1 MKQLNNKKKPGIKH
15 LLIVVPLFLCLIILP
30 FLFKKS
36 LVLFPSNKNELSLES
51 YLDTLDSGKEGGTV
65 ISQFDTSQTNSID
78 LHYIIGNRNIYPYA
92 GFQWIVKSGNP
103 WIDIKGY
110 DHCTFSIDSATT
122 ENVLI
127 LILQFY
133 VEGFSTLDDRMTWR
147 YVTRELPLTRGQT
160 TYTIPFKEFVTPL
173 WWYNQYK
180 KTEKEFSPLDY
191 SKLGMVSV
199 EEGSDAIGVPKRICL
214 RSLKFERKQGYYIA
228 EILFFALIIYYILF
242 FAIVQ
247 IRKLLNRKNSPV
259 VIPYQKLTIIDNQQT
274 DEMKIFEY
282 LGNNFSNPDL
292 SLSFMSTAIGIPGNK
307 ISTIVKN
314 RYNLTFRQ
322 YLNTIRIAEAKRL
335 LQETD
340 LQISQIAYK
349 VGYSNLTHFCR
360 TFKDE
365 MQASPNSFRH
375 DQPETVTPVS

>member
-1 MKQLNNKKKPGIKH
+1 MKPLNNKKRLGIEH
-15 LLIVVPLFLCLIILP
+15 LLIILPFCICLIILP

-36 LVLFPSNKNELSLES
+36 LFLFPSIKKELSLES
-51 YLDTLDSGKEGGTV
+51 YLDTLGSEKQGGTV
-65 ISQFDTSQTNSID
+65 ITHFDTNQTSID
-78 LHYIIGNRNIYPYA
+78 LQYIIGNRNIYPFA
-92 GFQWIVKSGNP
+92 GFQWIVKPNNP
-103 WIDIKGY
+103 WIDLRGY
-110 DHCTFSIDSATT
+110 DNCTISIDPATT

-133 VEGFSTLDDRMTWR
+133 IDGFSKMNDRMTWR
-147 YVTRELPLTRGQT
+147 SVIKELPLTKGQT
-160 TYTIPFKEFVTPL
+160 TYTVSLNEFATPL

-191 SKLGMVSV
+191 SKLGMVSL
-199 EEGSDAIGVPKRICL
+199 EEGSDDIGVPKRICL
-214 RSLKFERKQGYYIA
+214 RSLKFDRKQGYYIA
-228 EILFFALIIYYILF
+228 EILFFTLIIYYILF

-247 IRKLLNRKNSPV
+247 VRKLLNRKSSPI
-259 VIPYQKLTIIDNQQT
+259 VIPYQKLTITDNQKT
-274 DEMKIFEY
+274 DEVNIFEY

-307 ISTIVKN
+307 ISSIVKN

-365 MQASPNSFRH
+365 TQASPNSFRH
-375 DQPETVTPVS
+375 DQPESLTVS

>member
-1 MKQLNNKKKPGIKH
+1 MKPLNNKKRLGIGH
-15 LLIVVPLFLCLIILP
+15 LLIILPFCICLIILP
-30 FLFKKS
+30 FLFKNS
-36 LVLFPSNKNELSLES
+36 LILFPSVKKELSLES
-51 YLDTLDSGKEGGTV
+51 YLDTLGSEKPGGTV
-65 ISQFDTSQTNSID
+65 ITLFDTNQTSID
-78 LHYIIGNRNIYPYA
+78 LQYIIGNRNIYPFA
-92 GFQWIVKSGNP
+92 GFQWIVKSNSP
-103 WIDIKGY
+103 WTDLRGY
-110 DHCTFSIDSATT
+110 DHCTISIDPVTT

-133 VEGFSTLDDRMTWR
+133 IDGFSKMDDRKTWKS
-147 YVTRELPLTRGQT
+147 VIKELPLTKGQT
-160 TYTIPFKEFVTPL
+160 TYTVPLNEFTTPL

-180 KTEKEFSPLDY
+180 KTEKEFGPLDY
-191 SKLGMVSV
+191 SKLGMVSL
-199 EEGSDAIGVPKRICL
+199 EEGSDDIGVPKRICL

-228 EILFFALIIYYILF
+228 EILFFTLMIYYILF
-242 FAIVQ
+242 FATVQ
-247 IRKLLNRKNSPV
+247 IRKLLDRKNSPV
-259 VIPYQKLTIIDNQQT
+259 VIPYQKLTIADNQKT
-274 DEMKIFEY
+274 DESKIFEY
-282 LGNNFSNPDL
+282 LGNSFSNPDL

-307 ISTIVKN
+307 ISLIVKN

-365 MQASPNSFRH
+365 TNASPNSFRH
-375 DQPETVTPVS
+375 DQPESVTTAN